1 MPRFHLEHDGRRSG
15 TLPTFADD
23 TNLRALLARAD
34 TGRIRTGPTSDNPY
48 ALQPDTLNFLTA
60 ILNVVCPRLIVE
72 FGSGQSTKLFASWA
86 CAHDALVVS
95 VEHDRQWVDEVSRSL
110 DSAGRKALK
119 IVHAPLRPKRF
130 GLRQFLTYRSLSKLT
145 EDVERADFLLLDG
158 PHISGREVVLYFALG
173 HCRPGAVVVVDDFR
187 HYAVY
192 EMICGLVPSLAAC
205 FSAVAIDD
213 NSHGLFVLKCIKRP
227 NEVRVPGAG
236 VRSIL
241 QSYWRCLRDFRQYGT
256 GD

>member
-1 MPRFHLEHDGRRSG
+1 MTSTEDEMPRFHLEHDGRRSG

-145 EDVERADFLLLDG
+145 EDVERADFLLLDSHRASDRQIG
-158 PHISGREVVLYFALG
+158 ALG
-173 HCRPGAVVVVDDFR
+173 VTHDWRISR
-187 HYAVY
+187 R
-192 EMICGLVPSLAAC
+192 I
-205 FSAVAIDD
+205 VA
-213 NSHGLFVLKCIKRP
+213 R
-227 NEVRVPGAG
+227 VRVPVILAGGLGPDNVADAIRAVRPAG
-236 VRSIL
+236 VDSKTKTD
-241 QSYWRCLRDFRQYGT
+241 RDGSHVKDLDCVRRFHAAAKAAT
-256 GD
+256 AAALE